1 MLAKAFTELLRAQK
15 EIIQRANLFGMN
27 QISDSK
33 RLRIQNIRQT
43 NKKKLDLLELR
54 LCVCG
59 K

>member
-15 EIIQRANLFGMN
+15 EIIQRANLFRMN